1 MLMGAQQGGMSYPRQ
16 RQEEAERRG
25 IDRQPTSGVDFS
37 TGREARMPDQSSPEY
52 QQLVE
57 RMRNSRGQ
65 SNF

>member
-1 MLMGAQQGGMSYPRQ
+1 MLMGAQQGGTSYPRQ
-16 RQEEAERRG
+16 RQEEGERRG

-52 QQLVE
+52 RQLVE

>member
-16 RQEEAERRG
+16 RQEEGERRG
-25 IDRQPTSGVDFS
+25 MDRQPTSGVDFG
-37 TGREARMPDQSSPEY
+37 TGRAARMPDQSSPEY